1 MHKVTRL
8 KHRWSKGTW
17 TRLKSADTL
26 RALMEQD
33 GFSHG
38 RLARYA
44 GCSKG
49 FTSHLLA
56 GRRSSCTP
64 ELGARI
70 AEALNVPVQVLFDIH
85 KSTSSSTHDIHDRTV
100 A

>member
-1 MHKVTRL
+1 MK
-8 KHRWSKGTW
+8 
-17 TRLKSADTL
+17 LKSADTL

-33 GFSHG
+33 DFSLA

-49 FTSHLLA
+49 FISHLLS
-56 GRRSSCTP
+56 GRRTSCTT
-64 ELGARI
+64 ELGTKI
-70 AEALNVPVQVLFDIH
+70 AEALDVPVAVLFEVRV
-85 KSTSSSTHDIHDRTV
+85 STSGRIADKQRV